1 MSLHVLRSCA
11 QVRYICNLSSAA
23 SRRELTMKVLQ
34 ELTPSERLG
43 FVETVLRISD
53 NLSEPKNE
61 RDEQLRDRVREIRN
75 VVDE

>member
-1 MSLHVLRSCA
+1 
-11 QVRYICNLSSAA
+11 
-23 SRRELTMKVLQ
+23 MKVLQ